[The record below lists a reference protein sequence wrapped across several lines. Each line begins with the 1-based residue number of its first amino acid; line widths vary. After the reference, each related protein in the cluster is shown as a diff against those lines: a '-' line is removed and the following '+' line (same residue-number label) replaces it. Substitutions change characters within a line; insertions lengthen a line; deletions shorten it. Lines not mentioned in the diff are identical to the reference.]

1 MIDVIQ
7 IFKSTERFKKDD
19 YETGKLQLLHL
30 WKESFRSSTGYL
42 ENSTLYLPDIGKQEP
57 DLQSAH
63 TVIIQ
68 DISGFDPFLFAMPL
82 EKSHQPRWFKDIKK
96 NHVLLVKD
104 QAICFYRL
112 SRSLTFE
119 IFRIEKKQPDTFD
132 LSLNYSENKFAIG
145 IPERDDHKIA
155 EIKLNKPVRY
165 KLNGKS
171 DFTMTGRKQRTF
183 AEYDYLIE
191 YLGQANKIV
200 FKDLKKIETIK
211 NEPNKEYK
219 LVDERKILK

>member
-7 IFKSTERFKKDD
+7 IFKSAERFKKDD
-19 YETGKLQLLHL
+19 YETGKLRILNQCEDSLT
-30 WKESFRSSTGYL
+30 SRTGYL
-42 ENSTLYLPDIGKQEP
+42 ENRTLYLPDMGKQEP

-68 DISGFDPFLFAMPL
+68 DINGFDPFLFAMPL
-82 EKSHQPRWFKDIKK
+82 EGSHQPRWFKDIKK
-96 NHVLLVKD
+96 NHVLLVNE

-112 SRSLTFE
+112 SGSLTFE
-119 IFRIEKKQPDTFD
+119 IFRIEKKQPDTFN
-132 LSLNYSENKFAIG
+132 LYLNYSGNQFAIG
-145 IPERDDHKIA
+145 VPGRDDHKIA

-165 KLNGKS
+165 RLNGKS

-191 YLGQANKIV
+191 YSGQADKIV

-211 NEPNKEYK
+211 IKPNKEYK

>member
-7 IFKSTERFKKDD
+7 IFKSAERFKKDD
-19 YETGKLQLLHL
+19 YETDKLQLLNL
-30 WKESFRSSTGYL
+30 WEESFTSSTGYL
-42 ENSTLYLPDIGKQEP
+42 ENGTLYLPDVGKQEP
-57 DLQSAH
+57 DLLNAH
-63 TVIIQ
+63 TIILQ
-68 DISGFDPFLFAMPL
+68 DINSFDPFHFAMPL
-82 EKSHQPRWFKDIKK
+82 EKSQQHRWFKDFNK

-104 QAICFYRL
+104 QAICYYRL
-112 SRSLTFE
+112 SHSLTFE
-119 IFRIEKKQPDTFD
+119 IFRIEKKLPDCFN
-132 LSLNYSENKFAIG
+132 LYLNYSENPLAIG
-145 IPERDDHKIA
+145 VPERDDHKIA

-191 YLGQANKIV
+191 YVGQADKIV
-200 FKDLKKIETIK
+200 FKDFKKMETIRNK
-211 NEPNKEYK
+211 PKKEYK

>member
-7 IFKSTERFKKDD
+7 IFKLEERFKKDE
-19 YETGKLQLLHL
+19 YEAGKLRVLNQSEDSLM
-30 WKESFRSSTGYL
+30 SRTGYL
-42 ENSTLYLPDIGKQEP
+42 ENHTLYLPDMGKQEP

-68 DISGFDPFLFAMPL
+68 DINGFDPFPFTMSRDA
-82 EKSHQPRWFKDIKK
+82 SHRPRWFKDIKK
-96 NHVLLVKD
+96 NRVLLVND
-104 QAICFYRL
+104 EAICYYRL

-119 IFRIEKKQPDTFD
+119 IFRIEKKLPDSFN
-132 LSLNYSENKFAIG
+132 LYLNYSENPLAIG
-145 IPERDDHKIA
+145 VPERDDHKIA

-183 AEYDYLIE
+183 VEYDYLIE
-191 YLGQANKIV
+191 FVGQADKIV
-200 FKDLKKIETIK
+200 FKDWNKMETSKIK
-211 NEPNKEYK
+211 PKEYK

>member
-7 IFKSTERFKKDD
+7 IFKSAERFKKDD
-19 YETGKLQLLHL
+19 YETGKLQLLNL
-30 WKESFRSSTGYL
+30 WEESFTSSTGYL
-42 ENSTLYLPDIGKQEP
+42 ENGTLYLPDVGKQEP

-63 TVIIQ
+63 TIIIQ
-68 DISGFDPFLFAMPL
+68 DINGFDPFHFAKPL
-82 EKSHQPRWFKDIKK
+82 EKTQQHRWFKDFNK

-104 QAICFYRL
+104 QAICYYRL

-119 IFRIEKKQPDTFD
+119 IFKIEKKQPGIFN
-132 LSLNYSENKFAIG
+132 LCLNYTANKFAIG
-145 IPERDDHKIA
+145 IPERNDHKIA
-155 EIKLNKPVRY
+155 EIKLNKPVRF
-165 KLNGKS
+165 KFNGKS

-191 YLGQANKIV
+191 YLGQADNIL
-200 FKDLKKIETIK
+200 FKDFKKLETIRK
-211 NEPNKEYK
+211 TPGKEYK

>member
-7 IFKSTERFKKDD
+7 IFKSEERFKKDE
-19 YETGKLQLLHL
+19 YETGKLRLLNQIEDSL
-30 WKESFRSSTGYL
+30 MSRTGYL
-42 ENSTLYLPDIGKQEP
+42 ENRTLYLPDMGKQEP

-63 TVIIQ
+63 TIIIQ
-68 DISGFDPFLFAMPL
+68 DINGFDPFPFTTSRDA
-82 EKSHQPRWFKDIKK
+82 SHRPRWFKDIKK

-104 QAICFYRL
+104 EAICYYRL
-112 SRSLTFE
+112 SRTLTFE
-119 IFRIEKKQPDTFD
+119 IFRIEKKLPDCFN
-132 LSLNYSENKFAIG
+132 LYLNYSENPLAIG
-145 IPERDDHKIA
+145 VPERDDHKIA

-191 YLGQANKIV
+191 YVGQADKIV
-200 FKDLKKIETIK
+200 FKDWNKMETSKIK
-211 NEPNKEYK
+211 PKEYK